1 MGEAAAPGLKW
12 QVYLR
17 LGRVSNLPTVW
28 TNVLAGVILAGAA
41 VEPVPLTALILAVSL
56 FYVGG
61 MFLNDAFDADIDARE
76 RPERPI
82 PSGRTS
88 RREVF
93 AIGYGMLAA
102 ALAIVAWLATSTGWQ
117 AVLAAAALAATIV
130 YYDAHHKANPLSPL
144 VMGLCRVLVYILAAV
159 AVTGRVTPPVL
170 GGAAILLCYLIGLTY
185 VAKQENLAEYHNLW
199 PLAFLAAPFVYGI
212 STLLGS
218 AVGAVLYL
226 GFLAWVVYAISFL
239 VRPGPGR
246 IPRAVI
252 SFIAGI
258 SLLDAM
264 LIAGRGAPAA
274 AGLAVVG
281 FALTLF
287 AQRYVRGT

>member
-1 MGEAAAPGLKW
+1 
-12 QVYLR
+12 
-17 LGRVSNLPTVW
+17 
-28 TNVLAGVILAGAA
+28 
-41 VEPVPLTALILAVSL
+41 
-56 FYVGG
+56 
-61 MFLNDAFDADIDARE
+61 
-76 RPERPI
+76 
-82 PSGRTS
+82 
-88 RREVF
+88 
-93 AIGYGMLAA
+93 
-102 ALAIVAWLATSTGWQ
+102 
-117 AVLAAAALAATIV
+117 
-130 YYDAHHKANPLSPL
+130 
-144 VMGLCRVLVYILAAV
+144 
-159 AVTGRVTPPVL
+159 
-170 GGAAILLCYLIGLTY
+170 

-264 LIAGRGAPAA
+264 LIAGRGAPTA